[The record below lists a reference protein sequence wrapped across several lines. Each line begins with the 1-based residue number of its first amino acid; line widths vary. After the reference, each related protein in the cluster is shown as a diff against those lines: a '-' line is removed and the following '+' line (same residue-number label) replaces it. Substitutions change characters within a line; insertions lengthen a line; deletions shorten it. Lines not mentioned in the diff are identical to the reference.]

1 MEQPDLHL
9 EEELP
14 PGRPPVVAAGDDRP
28 RVDDLDA
35 LAVAE
40 LRHRPGPLEL
50 DLDLARLP
58 RVVRRD
64 CLQLR
69 ERLLRAGLNEF
80 AGALRLEHARAEDED
95 AFGDGARRDAVSEQ
109 PVSLP

>member
-28 RVDDLDA
+28 RIDDLDA

-50 DLDLARLP
+50 DLDLARLA
-58 RVVRRD
+58 RVVRLD
-64 CLQLR
+64 GLQVR
-69 ERLLRAGLNEF
+69 ERLLRAGLNQF
-80 AGALRLEHARAEDED
+80 AGALRLEHPRAEDED
-95 AFGDGARRDAVSEQ
+95 AFLDGDSRKAVSE
-109 PVSLP
+109 